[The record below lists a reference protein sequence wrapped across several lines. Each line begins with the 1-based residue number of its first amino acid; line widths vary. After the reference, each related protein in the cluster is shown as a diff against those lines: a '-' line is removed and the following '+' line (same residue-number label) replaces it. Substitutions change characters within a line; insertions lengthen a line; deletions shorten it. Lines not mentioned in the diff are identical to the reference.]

1 MPLHRRFELTWENSI
16 WLHVFFWV
24 MYFLT
29 MLLATNFFLSF
40 QFAFLRALVNTLPL
54 MFLFY
59 LNIQLVNS
67 LLEQGRVLVY
77 VLLTILL
84 LLVIA
89 YLRME
94 INMIFPRFP
103 IQNKAL
109 SERMSLFGTAL
120 LTNGSLL
127 LFGTFYQLLVN
138 RAQSERKKQAIIQEQ
153 QAAQL
158 QFLRA
163 QINPHFLFNT
173 LHNIY
178 SLAVVGSEKTADMV
192 LKLSNLLRYV
202 IYESQEDLVPLQREV
217 EHIEKFIDLFQMRSE
232 ALLHIRFEYEGLNRT
247 VEIEP
252 MILIPLVENC
262 FKHCDFDSN
271 PEAFIHLQLRVNQ
284 EGIHFFAKNS
294 KNDLDQ
300 QKDQMGGVGLE
311 NIQRRLEL
319 KYPGRYRLEL
329 QNEAQTFTV
338 VCTINQLNQDPWK
351 NSARSLST
359 TNTWR

>member
-1 MPLHRRFELTWENSI
+1 MRLQRRFELTWENSV

-24 MYFLT
+24 MYFMT
-29 MLLATNFFLSF
+29 AWLATNFFLSF
-40 QFAFLRALVNTLPL
+40 QLAFARALANTLIL
-54 MFLFY
+54 MALFY
-59 LNIQLVNS
+59 LNILLVNRY
-67 LLEQGRVLVY
+67 LEYGRVLLY
-77 VLLTILL
+77 LLLSVILL
-84 LLVIA
+84 LGFS

-94 INMIFPRFP
+94 INMLFPHIPEGNSKLPKR
-103 IQNKAL
+103 A
-109 SERMSLFGTAL
+109 SLFAAAFL
-120 LTNGSLL
+120 ISLSLL
-127 LFGTFYQLLVN
+127 LLGTFYQLLVN
-138 RAQSERKKQAIIQEQ
+138 RARSERKKQAIIQEQ

-173 LHNIY
+173 LNNIY

-202 IYESQEDLVPLQREV
+202 IYESQEDLVPVQREV
-217 EHIEKFIDLFQMRSE
+217 EHIKKFIELFQMRSE
-232 ALLHIRFEYEGLNRT
+232 TLLDIRFEHEGLNQP

-271 PEAFIHLQLRVNQ
+271 PDAFIYLKLHVDQ
-284 EGIHFFAKNS
+284 EGIHFFARNS
-294 KNDLDQ
+294 KNDQDQ
-300 QKDQMGGVGLE
+300 QKDQMGGVGLD

-319 KYPGRYRLEL
+319 KYPDRHRLEL
-329 QNEAQTFTV
+329 QNEAHTFTV
-338 VCTINQLNQDPWK
+338 VCTINHQNERPWK

-359 TNTWR
+359 TNTSR